1 MKYGLL
7 MCKNTDNIG
16 DDIQSYA
23 AKRFLPRIDVVIDRE
38 SLDSFRLES
47 GQTEPISV
55 IMNAWYMH
63 KKYNWPPAGLI
74 NPLFI
79 SMHVSA
85 HGDLYRIDDRFLD
98 GLGGA
103 YLRRFEPIGARDES
117 TLSLLEKKGIRAY
130 FSGCLTLTLSL
141 PDTLEKS
148 DEVILTDVN
157 PAIAVTLKKQF
168 PGENWQSV
176 THCVDPPAISTL
188 APDERLEAV
197 EALLHRYKRAKCVV
211 TQRLH
216 CALPCLALGTPV
228 LLLYEE
234 WSLDRMSSFLPLL
247 NSIPVGQAAN
257 GRCRYNISSPPAN
270 PTKYLKYRHT
280 LEERCC
286 AFIREA
292 EAKTDFPPSFP
303 AEERLAWQKDLMSA
317 SLNTVVR
324 EREQNAHSL
333 ERLNTVVLEREQNAC
348 SLERELASIK
358 GSVSFR
364 LGRAITWLPRKIRGG
379 VRCYRDHGGR
389 YTAERILYHLHHGL
403 DNEKRDR

>member
-7 MCKNTDNIG
+7 MYKNTDNIG

-23 AKRFLPRIDVVIDRE
+23 AKRFLPRIDAVIDRE

-47 GQTEPISV
+47 GQTEPVSV

-79 SMHVSA
+79 SMHVSTY
-85 HGDLYRIDDRFLD
+85 GDLHRIGDRFLD

-103 YLRRFEPIGARDES
+103 YLRRFEPIGARDQS

-141 PDTLEKS
+141 PDTFEKS
-148 DEVILTDVN
+148 DEVILTDVD
-157 PAIAVTLKKQF
+157 PAIAAALKKQF

-176 THCVDPPAISTL
+176 THSVDPAVISTL
-188 APDERLEAV
+188 TVDERLDAV
-197 EALLHRYKRAKCVV
+197 QALLHRYKRAKCVI

-228 LLLYEE
+228 LMLYEE
-234 WSLDRMSSFLPLL
+234 WNLDRMSSFIPLL
-247 NSIPVGQAAN
+247 NSMPVNQAAN
-257 GRCRYNISSPPAN
+257 GLCRYNISSPPAN
-270 PTKYLKYRHT
+270 PTEYLKYRHT
-280 LEERCC
+280 LEESCC

-292 EAKTDFPPSFP
+292 EVKTDYQPSFP
-303 AEERLAWQKDLMSA
+303 AEELLAWQKDLMSA
-317 SLNTVVR
+317 SLNTVAW
-324 EREQNAHSL
+324 EREQNADSA
-333 ERLNTVVLEREQNAC
+333 R

-364 LGRAITWLPRKIRGG
+364 LGRALTWLPRKVRGG
-379 VRCYRDHGGR
+379 VRCYKEHGGR
-389 YTAERILYHLHHGL
+389 YTDERILYHLHLGP

>member
-7 MCKNTDNIG
+7 MYKNTDNIG

-23 AKRFLPRIDVVIDRE
+23 AKRFLPRIDAVIDRE
-38 SLDSFRLES
+38 SMDSFRLES

-55 IMNAWYMH
+55 IMNAWFMH
-63 KKYNWPPAGLI
+63 KKYNWPPAGQI

-79 SMHVSA
+79 SMHVSVC
-85 HGDLYRIDDRFLD
+85 GDLHRIGDRFLD

-103 YLRRFEPIGARDES
+103 YLRRFEPIGARDHS

-141 PDTLEKS
+141 PDTFEKS

-157 PAIAVTLKKQF
+157 PAIAATLKKQF

-176 THCVDPPAISTL
+176 THYVDPAAISTL
-188 APDERLEAV
+188 TLDERFDAV

-234 WSLDRMSSFLPLL
+234 CGLDRMSSFLPLL
-247 NSIPVGQAAN
+247 NSMPVSQQTVAADITFHLRRLIP
-257 GRCRYNISSPPAN
+257 R
-270 PTKYLKYRHT
+270 
-280 LEERCC
+280 
-286 AFIREA
+286 
-292 EAKTDFPPSFP
+292 
-303 AEERLAWQKDLMSA
+303 
-317 SLNTVVR
+317 NT
-324 EREQNAHSL
+324 
-333 ERLNTVVLEREQNAC
+333 
-348 SLERELASIK
+348 
-358 GSVSFR
+358 
-364 LGRAITWLPRKIRGG
+364 
-379 VRCYRDHGGR
+379 
-389 YTAERILYHLHHGL
+389 
-403 DNEKRDR
+403 